1 MATPFRLRPLLLALG
16 CTFALSGA
24 GAASADTPGAK
35 PDPAP
40 ASRPRPPLS
49 SAQLLLQMM
58 LSEIA
63 YARGD
68 VDGALAGYIDLS
80 RRSDDP
86 RITRRANEIAT
97 TSILLNASGNPAEAE
112 AAIKAALARQD
123 VTRGTL
129 LLQLPALFARSQDKA
144 AVAQLIER
152 LTAPY
157 LNLPEAQLARAQAA
171 LDAGQNAAGHTAAS
185 EALRLK
191 PDSERAALLLAQ
203 SAPPERRKESME
215 ALAAF
220 GQRHPQALDAR
231 LNYARWLA
239 TEKHTG
245 EASAQYQKL
254 LGEYPEN
261 DQLAFAIV
269 GIAAQAGDM
278 ATAENL
284 LKRLIQNGWG
294 EAERMRL
301 LLGEVQEEQG
311 RHTEA
316 LESYDSVRL
325 GAQFVT
331 AQIRKARLLA
341 AQGKADVALQS
352 LRDAAARS
360 SELTPL
366 QAAEAQLLRQ
376 NGQLEAA
383 HTVLLGILAREPD
396 NLEAL
401 YDAALVA
408 EQLSQP
414 ALMEQRLRR
423 VIELKP
429 DHAHALN
436 ALGYSF
442 ADRNQRLDEADSL
455 LTRAIE
461 LAPDDAAILDSV
473 GWLRFRQG
481 KQDEALSVLQRAYA
495 LFPDAEVAGHLIEV
509 LWVNGQQDA
518 ARRLMTDALKAS
530 PSSIPLKTLAARLG
544 L

>member
-24 GAASADTPGAK
+24 GTAFADTPGAK
-35 PDPAP
+35 SEPAP

-68 VDGALAGYIDLS
+68 VDGALAGYVDLS

-86 RITRRANEIAT
+86 RIARRANEIAT

-112 AAIKAALARQD
+112 AAIKAALTRQEAM
-123 VTRGTL
+123 RGTL
-129 LLQLPALFARSQDKA
+129 LLQLPALFGRSQDKA
-144 AVAQLIER
+144 AVAQTIER

-157 LNLPEAQLARAQAA
+157 LSLPEAQLARAQAA
-171 LDAGQNAAGHTAAS
+171 LDAGQNSTAYTASS

-215 ALAAF
+215 ALGVF

-239 TEKHTG
+239 MEKHTR

-278 ATAENL
+278 ATAEDL

-294 EAERMRL
+294 DVERIRL
-301 LLGEVQEEQG
+301 LLGEVQEERG
-311 RHTEA
+311 RHAEA
-316 LESYDSVRL
+316 LQSYDSVRL

-341 AQGKADVALQS
+341 AQGKTDIALQS

-383 HTVLLGILAREPD
+383 HKVLLGILAREPD

-408 EQLSQP
+408 EQLSQT

-442 ADRNQRLDEADSL
+442 ADRNQRLDEADGL
-455 LTRAIE
+455 LARAIE

-481 KQDEALSVLQRAYA
+481 KQDEALSVLQRAYT

-509 LWVNGQQDA
+509 LWVSGQQNA
-518 ARRLMTDALKAS
+518 ARKLMADALKAS
-530 PSSIPLKTLAARLG
+530 PSSIPLKALAARLG